1 MNLVIAIFL
10 FTCNI
15 SFVYLSCPENEVSV
29 FCDGAALIPQVY
41 CGGVGHEEKYK
52 CSKKQNV
59 RCGCG
64 PGYAREHDHQCVRVE
79 DCKVGL
85 YELKLPGVF
94 ANKGDSGNK
103 QDGSASQGTGSKLNK
118 VGQKVLQF
126 IKSPRDI
133 FLVRLSEDAGKID
146 DCVCLKSA
154 YGASGDHD
162 VERTLTCYKC
172 VPSSTAPGTKAK
184 VPSDRG
190 LIIKKQHVTFNVSS
204 RQDMT
209 VVTVEYASLPNTVTH
224 LNEGQSYLSGEF
236 VVVDVSD
243 ECLVVKLM
251 SENAGGASCLIW
263 EIITDEDAQPSGCT
277 PMLLPICG
285 SDFYDMTTDVPA
297 CRRKDAA
304 ERRAEKLAN
313 QALTEERFAISQL

>member
-209 VVTVEYASLPNTVTH
+209 VVTVEYASLR
-224 LNEGQSYLSGEF
+224 
-236 VVVDVSD
+236 
-243 ECLVVKLM
+243 
-251 SENAGGASCLIW
+251 GASCLIW